1 MTRLFEVNDPRGL
14 TVVLLQS
21 IWRDKIVGTRPWM
34 ANGWIDRV
42 ERAVVRPTYGIY
54 GDSHHKK
61 RACYYLRIEGKDRYL
76 KVVVEFGARYGS
88 VISAYPCDSM
98 KPEERLI
105 WPESKG

>member
-1 MTRLFEVNDPRGL
+1 
-14 TVVLLQS
+14 
-21 IWRDKIVGTRPWM
+21 M
-34 ANGWIDRV
+34 AHGWIDRV
-42 ERAVVRPTYGIY
+42 ERAVVRPTHSIY